1 MSFLLDKTKTQRAEA
16 PADVQGLRD
25 VFAGNLQQ
33 QAQGLFSGQ
42 IDPLILERIVGP
54 MRDLMTQNRS
64 LALAQAKE
72 SAGTLTGSG
81 FANTLG
87 TTVNRSLAEEN
98 ALIADLINQER
109 SRMLSAILGFST
121 AGIGQPQ
128 LYNQP
133 GLLSQLFKLAEGG
146 AKIYGASQG
155 MPSLSTSSP
164 RSIGVPANPYGSS
177 G

>member
-1 MSFLLDKTKTQRAEA
+1 MTSLPEKTKTQRGEA

-81 FANTLG
+81 FANTLC
-87 TTVNRSLAEEN
+87 TTVNKSLAEEN
-98 ALIADLINQER
+98 SVISDLIYHER
-109 SRMLSAILGFST
+109 RRL
-121 AGIGQPQ
+121 
-128 LYNQP
+128 
-133 GLLSQLFKLAEGG
+133 
-146 AKIYGASQG
+146 
-155 MPSLSTSSP
+155 
-164 RSIGVPANPYGSS
+164 
-177 G
+177 